1 MTNCSSYPTPA
12 NTYKLISG
20 KHCLKISIHCS
31 TFPWQKGSLFKS
43 SSPQR
48 LVTNPLVLSFLC
60 LWLYTC
66 YSAFLLHWIYQWPGA
81 AVWIRPLS
89 LLPLNSCSQ
98 PSCLTQKV
106 AGSARPALFKVT
118 STSTSLGT
126 SGGHTAKLRKS
137 DIQCQHIPCLP
148 ISTSLQTLAAWG
160 QKGKIWLQR
169 NCLCWKRLRPHIFEV
184 QVLDS
189 WLYKQALKVL
199 SLALGKIY
207 FSFISLLPSVELG
220 FWWIAAS
227 QFVGIYFIQF

>member
-1 MTNCSSYPTPA
+1 MLAYCKVTNCSSYPTPA

-31 TFPWQKGSLFKS
+31 TFPWQKGTLFKS

-81 AVWIRPLS
+81 AVRIRPLS

-98 PSCLTQKV
+98 PSCLTQKI

-126 SGGHTAKLRKS
+126 SGGNTAKLRKS
-137 DIQCQHIPCLP
+137 DIQCQNSPCLP
-148 ISTSLQTLAAWG
+148 IPTSLQTLAAVRPERKNLIAEKLSVLKEAETTYIWDASLRLMVVRTG
-160 QKGKIWLQR
+160 FEGALLGFGKDIFFL
-169 NCLCWKRLRPHIFEV
+169 HI
-184 QVLDS
+184 
-189 WLYKQALKVL
+189 
-199 SLALGKIY
+199 SLA
-207 FSFISLLPSVELG
+207 FSRTG
-220 FWWIAAS
+220 FLMNCC
-227 QFVGIYFIQF
+227 